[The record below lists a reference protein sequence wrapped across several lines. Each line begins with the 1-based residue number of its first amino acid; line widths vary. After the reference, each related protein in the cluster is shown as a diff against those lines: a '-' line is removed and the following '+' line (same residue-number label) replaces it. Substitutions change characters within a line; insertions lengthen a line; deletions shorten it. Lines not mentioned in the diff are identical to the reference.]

1 MRISNIFY
9 AIGQS
14 FRNMGKN
21 KGYTCASIATI
32 SACLFMFGLFFSV
45 LFNIRSIMDTAEQ
58 GVSVTVFFQE
68 GTTEDEIL
76 QLKVAV
82 EERPEVSRVEYVSAE
97 QAWESF
103 SQDYLQGYADGFTE
117 NPLANSANLEIYLSD
132 VSKQADLVNYLE
144 GLDQVREVNRSELTA
159 DTLSGAN
166 TLIMY
171 ASIAIIAMLLVVS
184 VFLISNTIAMGITTH
199 WEEISIMKY
208 IGATDLFVRAPY
220 VIEGVMI
227 GLVGTVIPL
236 ILVYWLYNK
245 AVEVITGK
253 FSVLMNFLQFQ
264 SVDAVFHYLLPVSLV
279 LGVGIGFFGSII
291 TVRKHLHV

>member
-1 MRISNIFY
+1 
-9 AIGQS
+9 
-14 FRNMGKN
+14 MGKN

-45 LFNIRSIMDTAEQ
+45 LFNIRSIMNTAEQ

-82 EERPEVSRVEYVSAE
+82 EERPEVSRVEYISAE

-264 SVDAVFHYLLPVSLV
+264 SVDAVFHYLLPVSLI

>member
-45 LFNIRSIMDTAEQ
+45 LFNIRSIMNTAEQ

-82 EERPEVSRVEYVSAE
+82 EERPEVSRVEYISAD

-103 SQDYLQGYADGFTE
+103 SQDYLEGYADGFTE

-264 SVDAVFHYLLPVSLV
+264 SVDAVFRYLLPVSLV

>member
-45 LFNIRSIMDTAEQ
+45 LFNIRSIMNTAEQ

-82 EERPEVSRVEYVSAE
+82 EERSEVSRVEYISAD

-245 AVEVITGK
+245 AVDVITGK

>member
-1 MRISNIFY
+1 
-9 AIGQS
+9 
-14 FRNMGKN
+14 MGKN

-45 LFNIRSIMDTAEQ
+45 LFNIRSIMNAAEQ

-117 NPLANSANLEIYLSD
+117 NPLASSANLAIYLSD

-144 GLDQVREVNRSELTA
+144 GLNQVRLVNRSELTA

>member
-1 MRISNIFY
+1 
-9 AIGQS
+9 
-14 FRNMGKN
+14 MGKN

-45 LFNIRSIMDTAEQ
+45 LFNIRSIMNTADQ

-82 EERPEVSRVEYVSAE
+82 EERPEVSRVEYISAD

>member
-1 MRISNIFY
+1 
-9 AIGQS
+9 
-14 FRNMGKN
+14 MGKN

-45 LFNIRSIMDTAEQ
+45 LFNIRSIMNTAEQ

-82 EERPEVSRVEYVSAE
+82 EERPEVSRVEYVSAD

-144 GLDQVREVNRSELTA
+144 GLNQIREVNRSEMTA

-227 GLVGTVIPL
+227 GLVGTVIRL

>member
-1 MRISNIFY
+1 
-9 AIGQS
+9 
-14 FRNMGKN
+14 MGKN

-45 LFNIRSIMDTAEQ
+45 LFNIRSIMNTAEQ

-68 GTTEDEIL
+68 GTAEDEIL

-144 GLDQVREVNRSELTA
+144 GLNQVREVNRSELTA

-264 SVDAVFHYLLPVSLV
+264 SVDAVFHYLLPVSLI

>member
-1 MRISNIFY
+1 
-9 AIGQS
+9 
-14 FRNMGKN
+14 MGKN

-45 LFNIRSIMDTAEQ
+45 LFNIRSIMNTAEQ

-82 EERPEVSRVEYVSAE
+82 EERPEVSRVEYISAD

-264 SVDAVFHYLLPVSLV
+264 SVDAVFHYLLPVSLI

>member
-1 MRISNIFY
+1 
-9 AIGQS
+9 
-14 FRNMGKN
+14 MGKN

-45 LFNIRSIMDTAEQ
+45 LFNIRSIMNTAEQ

-97 QAWESF
+97 QAWEDF
-103 SQDYLQGYADGFTE
+103 SQDYLQGYTDGFTE
-117 NPLANSANLEIYLSD
+117 NPLSNSANLEIYLSD

-144 GLDQVREVNRSELTA
+144 GLNQVRLVNRSEMTA

>member
-1 MRISNIFY
+1 
-9 AIGQS
+9 
-14 FRNMGKN
+14 MGKN

-45 LFNIRSIMDTAEQ
+45 LFNIRSIMNTAEQ

-82 EERPEVSRVEYVSAE
+82 EERPEVSRVEYVSAD

-117 NPLANSANLEIYLSD
+117 NPLANSANLAIYLSD

-144 GLDQVREVNRSELTA
+144 GLNQVRLVNRSELTA

>member
-1 MRISNIFY
+1 
-9 AIGQS
+9 
-14 FRNMGKN
+14 MGKN

-45 LFNIRSIMDTAEQ
+45 LFNIRSIMNTAEQ

-68 GTTEDEIL
+68 GTAEDEIL

-82 EERPEVSRVEYVSAE
+82 EERPEVSRVEYVSAD

-132 VSKQADLVNYLE
+132 VSRQADLVNYLE
-144 GLDQVREVNRSELTA
+144 GLNQVREVNRSELTA

>member
-1 MRISNIFY
+1 
-9 AIGQS
+9 
-14 FRNMGKN
+14 MGKN

-45 LFNIRSIMDTAEQ
+45 LFNIRSIMNTAEQ

-82 EERPEVSRVEYVSAE
+82 EERPEVSRVEYISAD

-245 AVEVITGK
+245 AVDVITGK
-253 FSVLMNFLQFQ
+253 YSVLMNFLQFQ

>member
-1 MRISNIFY
+1 
-9 AIGQS
+9 
-14 FRNMGKN
+14 MGKN

-45 LFNIRSIMDTAEQ
+45 LFNIRSIMNTAEQ

-82 EERPEVSRVEYVSAE
+82 EERPEVSRVEYISAD

-245 AVEVITGK
+245 AVDVITGK

-264 SVDAVFHYLLPVSLV
+264 SVDVVFHYLLPVSLI

>member
-45 LFNIRSIMDTAEQ
+45 LFNIRSIMNTAEQ

-82 EERPEVSRVEYVSAE
+82 EERPEVSRVEYISAD

>member
-1 MRISNIFY
+1 
-9 AIGQS
+9 
-14 FRNMGKN
+14 MGKN

-82 EERPEVSRVEYVSAE
+82 EERPEVSRVEYISAD

>member
-1 MRISNIFY
+1 MRINNIFY

-45 LFNIRSIMDTAEQ
+45 LFNIRSIMNTAEQ

-97 QAWESF
+97 QAWEGF

-117 NPLANSANLEIYLSD
+117 NPLANSANLAIYLSD

-144 GLDQVREVNRSELTA
+144 GLNQVRLVNRSELTA

>member
-1 MRISNIFY
+1 
-9 AIGQS
+9 
-14 FRNMGKN
+14 MGKN

-45 LFNIRSIMDTAEQ
+45 LFNIRSIMNTAEQ

-82 EERPEVSRVEYVSAE
+82 EERPEVSRVEYISAD
-97 QAWESF
+97 QACESF

-184 VFLISNTIAMGITTH
+184 IFLISNTIAMGITTH

-264 SVDAVFHYLLPVSLV
+264 SVDAVFHYLLPVSLI

>member
-45 LFNIRSIMDTAEQ
+45 LFNIRSIMNTAEQ

-82 EERPEVSRVEYVSAE
+82 EERPEVSRVEYVSAD

-144 GLDQVREVNRSELTA
+144 GLNQIREVNRSEMTA

>member
-1 MRISNIFY
+1 
-9 AIGQS
+9 
-14 FRNMGKN
+14 MGKN

-45 LFNIRSIMDTAEQ
+45 LFNIRSIMNTAEQ

-97 QAWESF
+97 QAWEGF
-103 SQDYLQGYADGFTE
+103 SQDYLQGYTDGFTE
-117 NPLANSANLEIYLSD
+117 NPLSNSANLEIYLSD

-144 GLDQVREVNRSELTA
+144 GLNQVRLVNRSEMTA

>member
-45 LFNIRSIMDTAEQ
+45 LFNIRSIMNTAEQ

-68 GTTEDEIL
+68 GTTEDEIF

-82 EERPEVSRVEYVSAE
+82 EERPEVSRVEYVSAD

-144 GLDQVREVNRSELTA
+144 GLNQVREVNRSEMTA

>member
-1 MRISNIFY
+1 
-9 AIGQS
+9 
-14 FRNMGKN
+14 MGKN

-45 LFNIRSIMDTAEQ
+45 LFNIRSIMNTAEQ

-82 EERPEVSRVEYVSAE
+82 EERPEVSRVEYISAD

-245 AVEVITGK
+245 AVDVITGK

-264 SVDAVFHYLLPVSLV
+264 
-279 LGVGIGFFGSII
+279 
-291 TVRKHLHV
+291 

>member
-1 MRISNIFY
+1 
-9 AIGQS
+9 
-14 FRNMGKN
+14 MGKN

-45 LFNIRSIMDTAEQ
+45 LFNIRSIMNTAEQ

-82 EERPEVSRVEYVSAE
+82 EERPEVSRVEYISAD

-159 DTLSGAN
+159 DTHSGAN

-264 SVDAVFHYLLPVSLV
+264 SVDAVFHYLLPVSLI

>member
-1 MRISNIFY
+1 
-9 AIGQS
+9 
-14 FRNMGKN
+14 MGKN

-45 LFNIRSIMDTAEQ
+45 LFNIRSIMNTAEQ

-144 GLDQVREVNRSELTA
+144 GLNQVRLVNRSELTA

>member
-1 MRISNIFY
+1 
-9 AIGQS
+9 
-14 FRNMGKN
+14 MGKN

-45 LFNIRSIMDTAEQ
+45 LFNIRSIMNTAEQ

-97 QAWESF
+97 QAWEGF
-103 SQDYLQGYADGFTE
+103 SQDYLQGYTDGFTE
-117 NPLANSANLEIYLSD
+117 NPLASSANLEIYLSD

-144 GLDQVREVNRSELTA
+144 GLNQVRLVNRSELTA

>member
-45 LFNIRSIMDTAEQ
+45 LFNIRSIMNTAEQ

-82 EERPEVSRVEYVSAE
+82 EERPEVSRVEYVSAD

-144 GLDQVREVNRSELTA
+144 GLNQVREVNRSEMTA

-291 TVRKHLHV
+291 TVRKHLHF

>member
-45 LFNIRSIMDTAEQ
+45 LFNIRSIMNTAEQ

-82 EERPEVSRVEYVSAE
+82 EERPEVSRVEYISAD

-264 SVDAVFHYLLPVSLV
+264 SVDVVFHYLLPVSLV

>member
-1 MRISNIFY
+1 
-9 AIGQS
+9 
-14 FRNMGKN
+14 MGKN

-45 LFNIRSIMDTAEQ
+45 LFNIRSIMNTAEQ

-82 EERPEVSRVEYVSAE
+82 EERPEVSRVEYVSAD

-103 SQDYLQGYADGFTE
+103 SQDYLVGYADGFTE

-144 GLDQVREVNRSELTA
+144 GLNQVREVNRSEMTA

>member
-1 MRISNIFY
+1 
-9 AIGQS
+9 
-14 FRNMGKN
+14 MGKN

-45 LFNIRSIMDTAEQ
+45 LFNIRSIMNTAEQ

-82 EERPEVSRVEYVSAE
+82 EERPEVSRVEYVSAD

-144 GLDQVREVNRSELTA
+144 GLNQVREVNRSEMTA

>member
-1 MRISNIFY
+1 
-9 AIGQS
+9 
-14 FRNMGKN
+14 MGKN

-144 GLDQVREVNRSELTA
+144 GLNQVREVNRSELTA

>member
-45 LFNIRSIMDTAEQ
+45 LFNIRSIMNTAEQ

-82 EERPEVSRVEYVSAE
+82 EERPEVSRVEYVSAD

-144 GLDQVREVNRSELTA
+144 GLNQVREVNRSEMTA
-159 DTLSGAN
+159 DTLSVAN

-171 ASIAIIAMLLVVS
+171 ASIAINAMLLVES

>member
-1 MRISNIFY
+1 
-9 AIGQS
+9 
-14 FRNMGKN
+14 MGKN

-32 SACLFMFGLFFSV
+32 YACLFMFGLFFSV
-45 LFNIRSIMDTAEQ
+45 LFNIRSIMNTAEQ

-82 EERPEVSRVEYVSAE
+82 EERPEVSRVEYVSAD

-144 GLDQVREVNRSELTA
+144 GLNQVREVNRSEMTA

>member
-45 LFNIRSIMDTAEQ
+45 LFNIRSIMNTAEQ

-82 EERPEVSRVEYVSAE
+82 EERPEVSRVEYISAD

-264 SVDAVFHYLLPVSLV
+264 SVDAVFHYLLPVSLI

>member
-1 MRISNIFY
+1 
-9 AIGQS
+9 
-14 FRNMGKN
+14 MGKN

-45 LFNIRSIMDTAEQ
+45 LFNIRSIMNTAEQ

-82 EERPEVSRVEYVSAE
+82 EERPEVSRVEYVSAD

-103 SQDYLQGYADGFTE
+103 SQYYLQGYADGFTE

-144 GLDQVREVNRSELTA
+144 GLNQVREVNRSEMTA

>member
-45 LFNIRSIMDTAEQ
+45 LFNIRSIMNTAEQ

-68 GTTEDEIL
+68 GTAEDEIL

-82 EERPEVSRVEYVSAE
+82 EERPEVSRVEYVSAD

-245 AVEVITGK
+245 AVDVITGK

>member
-45 LFNIRSIMDTAEQ
+45 LFNIRSIMNTAEQ

-82 EERPEVSRVEYVSAE
+82 EERPEVSRVEYVSAD

-144 GLDQVREVNRSELTA
+144 GLNQVREVNRSEMTA

-279 LGVGIGFFGSII
+279 LGVGLGFFGSII

>member
-1 MRISNIFY
+1 
-9 AIGQS
+9 
-14 FRNMGKN
+14 MGKN

-45 LFNIRSIMDTAEQ
+45 LFNIRSIMNTAEQ

-144 GLDQVREVNRSELTA
+144 GLNQVREVNRSEMTA